1 MANISP
7 QTLVV
12 AIQAVAAEIRNLR
25 AALAE
30 GGAEPE
36 EYQLL
41 EDRICAAE
49 DLKRA
54 DDEAARTV
62 LNLPS
67 FDGLVGR

>member
-36 EYQLL
+36 EYRFL

-54 DDEAARTV
+54 YDEAARTV

-67 FDGLVGR
+67 YDGLVGR

>member
-1 MANISP
+1 MPNISP

-54 DDEAARTV
+54 YDEAARTV

-67 FDGLVGR
+67 YDGLVGR

>member
-36 EYQLL
+36 EYRLL

-54 DDEAARTV
+54 YDEAARTV

-67 FDGLVGR
+67 YDGLVGR